1 MSHYQDTFKQFQVEY
16 FIPLV
21 LVPSPQKKDLNLKT
35 TNIKNIISLM
45 APAKRISLPPTT
57 RAPQLQQPLFITM
70 INAFV
75 DSSSGSSPL
84 WPYQPRTPLETRGFH
99 PSNHIA

>member
-1 MSHYQDTFKQFQVEY
+1 
-16 FIPLV
+16 
-21 LVPSPQKKDLNLKT
+21 
-35 TNIKNIISLM
+35 M

-57 RAPQLQQPLFITM
+57 RAPQLQQHGSEEQEKKIEVQFITM

-84 WPYQPRTPLETRGFH
+84 WPYQPQTPLETRGFH